1 MAKIR
6 LSDIAAVAGV
16 STASV
21 SNALKHKSGVNP
33 VKAEEI
39 RALAAK
45 MGYSVTAES
54 VRKRMR
60 FVIYKKHGKVIM
72 DTAFFAQLFEGVQ
85 DECRRLSC
93 DLMINHVRAGDELS
107 HLMDMPMLLLA
118 TEMELEDL
126 RLFKN
131 MAYPILLLDS
141 DFRYETFSNVS
152 IDNLEAGYIAGR
164 QLIAHGHRRIGFLD
178 SSLSF
183 NNMRDRYAGFEQ
195 ALNESGLKPFSRVGL
210 EPTIEGANR
219 DMKAYLDTSPAL
231 PTAFFAGNDIIAVG
245 ASMALKRAG
254 YRLPRDL
261 SIVGMDDM
269 PMCEVVEPAL
279 STIRVDKQR
288 LGATAVSRLIAMI
301 DGDMPVQRTRLGVS
315 YVERDSVRTL

>member
-152 IDNLEAGYIAGR
+152 IDNLEIGR
-164 QLIAHGHRRIGFLD
+164 AH
-178 SSLSF
+178 
-183 NNMRDRYAGFEQ
+183 
-195 ALNESGLKPFSRVGL
+195 V
-210 EPTIEGANR
+210 
-219 DMKAYLDTSPAL
+219 
-231 PTAFFAGNDIIAVG
+231 
-245 ASMALKRAG
+245 
-254 YRLPRDL
+254 
-261 SIVGMDDM
+261 
-269 PMCEVVEPAL
+269 
-279 STIRVDKQR
+279 
-288 LGATAVSRLIAMI
+288 
-301 DGDMPVQRTRLGVS
+301 
-315 YVERDSVRTL
+315 